1 MPGLKF
7 LSRYQLCIA
16 ILMFLSSPAW
26 IALILL
32 AILLLC
38 LAPTAAEFMHHDLGV
53 ALLSLT
59 LLMWYLPKIAGALEV
74 MLRADE
80 RKRFGGGLRFASSFT
95 FEMIFS
101 LLMTPITWLN
111 HTIFI
116 TGLLFGKKSGW
127 TGQARDD
134 HSVPVSIAFRQFWP
148 HTLSGLCLTGAVWST
163 HPANLPYA
171 MIMLSGLL
179 LSIPLTVMT
188 SWPAFGRLLIR
199 WQLVSLPEEITPP
212 TALTPLDLEV
222 LKYAR
227 QPEKNKQI

>member
-1 MPGLKF
+1 
-7 LSRYQLCIA
+7 
-16 ILMFLSSPAW
+16 
-26 IALILL
+26 
-32 AILLLC
+32 
-38 LAPTAAEFMHHDLGV
+38 V
-53 ALLSLT
+53 
-59 LLMWYLPKIAGALEV
+59 
-74 MLRADE
+74 
-80 RKRFGGGLRFASSFT
+80 RFASSFT

-116 TGLLFGKKSGW
+116 VGLLFGKKSGW

-134 HSVPVSIAFRQFWP
+134 HSVPVSIALRQFWP
-148 HTLSGLCLTGAVWST
+148 HTLLGLCLTGAVWST

-179 LSIPLTVMT
+179 LSIPLTVTT

-199 WQLVSLPEEITPP
+199 WQLVSLPEEIAPP

-222 LKYAR
+222 LKHAR
-227 QPEKNKQI
+227 QSDKTKQI